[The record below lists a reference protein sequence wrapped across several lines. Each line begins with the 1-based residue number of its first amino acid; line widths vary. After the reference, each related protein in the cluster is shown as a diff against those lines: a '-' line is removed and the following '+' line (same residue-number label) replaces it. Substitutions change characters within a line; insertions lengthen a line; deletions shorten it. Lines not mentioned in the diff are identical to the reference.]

1 MRRWLAAV
9 ALMAAAALA
18 AAGCSSPPAG
28 VDGDLVD
35 DWKPLAE
42 AKAFVPAV
50 GVCHATV
57 VESGYLANY
66 RPVDCAGAHMTQTAY
81 VGTFSGAAAE
91 APAPVAVGT
100 PQYRAAF
107 AQCDKE
113 AAAFL
118 GGNWRT
124 ARLTVTL
131 VLSSPEAWAG
141 GTKWYRCDV
150 SEVQSLDD
158 TSLTPRSGSLKGALT
173 KASPLTH
180 TCFNP
185 RLAGDDVEEMVPVA
199 CGKKHRSEF
208 VGIYTATEDTYAAF
222 RRNDRRTHEGCLSV
236 VASYAKLPKDG
247 NLQYRAGT
255 IYYFPQEDE
264 WNRGNRGVKCFLWR
278 SDRTF
283 TASVKGAGTRVL
295 PVG

>member
-1 MRRWLAAV
+1 MRRRVAAV
-9 ALMAAAALA
+9 ALSVTAALA
-18 AAGCSSPPAG
+18 AAGCTSPPGG

-35 DWKPLAE
+35 DWKPMAE
-42 AKAFVPAV
+42 AAAFVPEV

-66 RPVDCAGAHMTQTAY
+66 RPVDCAGSHMTQTAY
-81 VGTFSGAAAE
+81 VGTFTGPAAE
-91 APAPVAVGT
+91 SKAPVQPGSAEYKT
-100 PQYRAAF
+100 AF
-107 AQCDKE
+107 DDCDKR
-113 AAAFL
+113 ATAFL

-124 ARLTVTL
+124 ARLTLTL

-141 GTKWYRCDV
+141 GTRWYRCDV
-150 SEVQSLDD
+150 AEVQSLDD
-158 TSLTPRSGSLKGALT
+158 TSLTPRSGSLKGILA
-173 KASPLTH
+173 KPSPLSH

-185 RLAGDDVEEMVPVA
+185 RLSGDEVEEMVPVA
-199 CGKKHRSEF
+199 CSTRHRSEF
-208 VGIYTATEDTYAAF
+208 VGIYTAKESTYQAF
-222 RRNDRRTHEGCLSV
+222 RANDRRTHEGCLAV
-236 VASYAKLPKDG
+236 VASYAKIPKDG

-264 WNRGNRGVKCFLWR
+264 WIRGNRGIKCFLWR

-283 TASVKGAGTRVL
+283 TKSVKNGGTRML